1 METFVTALQ
10 TSVTSAKLWG
20 ELAPAAGL
28 VGVLVIF
35 AFGVM
40 VVRRLVKGASKGKA
54 RI

>member
-1 METFVTALQ
+1 MTAFITELETT
-10 TSVTSAKLWG
+10 VTSSALWG

-28 VGVLVIF
+28 VGLLVIF